1 MTTQSQLKFDT
12 EFFCNFTWTRNVVKI
27 IFRKS
32 KLWNFR
38 LLNSHHLQKEGK
50 RIESILFINT
60 SAKEDRDSGSAFEEL
75 PSRLLSTSFV
85 LSSIDESLSVPFS
98 RLSPSSS
105 RTSGTPERG
114 NLGDDFYYV
123 LLLLWFIFI
132 KWLNSILIL
141 CHFCS
146 LNEYN
151 VFQAFLLFWC
161 CC

>member
-1 MTTQSQLKFDT
+1 MKTSESKSQLKFDT

-60 SAKEDRDSGSAFEEL
+60 SAKEDRDSGSALEEL

-85 LSSIDESLSVPFS
+85 LSTSIDESFAVSFS

-114 NLGDDFYYV
+114 NLGDDYYYV

-132 KWLNSILIL
+132 KWFNSILIL

-146 LNEYN
+146 LNE
-151 VFQAFLLFWC
+151 
-161 CC
+161 